1 VKLLTVDRDAL
12 PALLLPDVKEQMR
25 VRHTRDDVLISTHI
39 AMAISA
45 VERKANV
52 SINPAEYEIR
62 IHHLR
67 ACAHPGAPES
77 VRWRL
82 PVNNATEIVSLTDA
96 GAVDAAAYYSLE
108 QADQGGNADSY
119 LVGPPTYGSGWLLR
133 VKVGMATVATIDRA
147 LLSLIYRI
155 SGAYYEARESFAP
168 VYVDDFMGELVAAWR
183 PEA

>member
-12 PALLLPDVKEQMR
+12 PALLLPEVKAQMR
-25 VRHTRDDVLISTHI
+25 VRHARDDGLISTHI

-45 VERKANV
+45 VERKGNV
-52 SINPAEYEIR
+52 SINPAEYEIA

-67 ACAHPGAPES
+67 GCAYPGSSES

-82 PVNNATEIVSLTDA
+82 PVNNATEIVSLKDA
-96 GAVDAAAYYSLE
+96 AGVDAAAAYSLE

-119 LVGPPTYGSGWLLR
+119 LVGPPIYGSGYSLR
-133 VKVGMATVATIDRA
+133 VKVGMATTAAIDRA
-147 LLSLIYRI
+147 LLSLVYRI
-155 SGAYYEARESFAP
+155 SGAYYEARESFSP

-183 PEA
+183 PAV